1 MVSLSGKEEPT
12 QVKLNKASLF
22 DLSRIA
28 ATIREFS
35 GTIISK
41 IKRLSLFRSPSDD
54 CIASYI
60 HWKRCV
66 SA

>member
-12 QVKLNKASLF
+12 QVKLNNDSF

-28 ATIREFS
+28 ASIREFS

-41 IKRLSLFRSPSDD
+41 TKRLSFFRFSSDD
-54 CIASYI
+54 RIASYI